1 MARTKRRAGAGSP
14 EVTSVTVCQACWAGD
29 SAEVIGSAPICGL
42 GERPDVRTRGID
54 CFGVCEGDSVGV
66 VQPSVQGRCAGG
78 RPCWLREIHDPDVIE
93 AVAGWLEAGGPGLA
107 DEPDLVAIHA
117 FTPSRRIRTEHE
129 DT

>member
-1 MARTKRRAGAGSP
+1 MRGGQRRCRAALGAGP
-14 EVTSVTVCQACWAGD
+14 
-29 SAEVIGSAPICGL
+29 P
-42 GERPDVRTRGID
+42 R
-54 CFGVCEGDSVGV
+54 
-66 VQPSVQGRCAGG
+66 GG